1 MLAKPTKHQGEITM
15 FRKTAL
21 HLQILAAAVTA
32 TIPAAAI
39 GQTGTDAVIEEILVT
54 AQKREQSLQEV
65 PISITAFSA
74 ETIERAGIREF
85 TDYAS
90 KTPNVG
96 FSTTG
101 NRATTKVG
109 IRGVTNIGGKAN
121 SVGIYVDEFNIAP
134 NILVTG
140 QSRTADTALYDVER
154 IEVLRG
160 PQGTF
165 FGRNTMGGAISI
177 TSKKP
182 DTGERSG
189 SVRVEADDFDGYLG
203 RLSFNQPISDTAA
216 VLLSGYYRS
225 VGGFLENV
233 GPSGRSNDGE
243 EQGARIALRL
253 DPTSDLTVDLSY
265 SWSDMSQDQQALIP
279 TGDLASIPSQLVD
292 VVNFFPFLF
301 APLPT
306 APIDTSQ
313 FPEWPLPVTDAPFY
327 PDNYTT
333 IATDVANQ
341 SKSVTDTAILNVG
354 YDLGDNLTL
363 TSVTGWMNNDFDV
376 AGDGDMSIYPAFTV
390 SRSSKSTAWSQ
401 ELRLGSYDND
411 KADWMVGVIY
421 SEDEITETDL
431 STHLDTD
438 PYLPAWGATLFAL
451 AAQGGQ
457 IDFGDPQIQFALA
470 NGLIPVIFAP
480 LTLGNFE
487 DVDRANSTD
496 SIAVFGDFTWHLSNR
511 LDLSAGLRY
520 TDDKVNFS
528 EVTRP
533 TVTLPVGRDYQS
545 QSFDDISPRLTATF
559 FANDATTVYATIA
572 KGYKV
577 GGVNSDVTASLPEVD
592 KFFREET
599 GYNYEAGVKT
609 DFANGRVRLNAAAF
623 FFDWNDLQ
631 VRSQDVLSQR
641 QFVQNAADAE
651 SKGIEIELVAAL
663 NDKIALGIGYGN
675 LDSTFGTFTNAVDL
689 DGNVFDAS
697 GNTIPFAPEN
707 TLTASLDMD
716 FPLQQ
721 SFDAYARL
729 DYSFVDDQFADARNS
744 ANRLIPKY
752 EIVNAR
758 AGIRSDKFDLAIW
771 VRNAFD
777 EKHVLGYTSL
787 ETFYSGAQRVAGA
800 PRQIGVT
807 FSWHF

>member
-1 MLAKPTKHQGEITM
+1 MNMTTVVHT
-15 FRKTAL
+15 T
-21 HLQILAAAVTA
+21 ILAAAIVA
-32 TIPAAAI
+32 AFPAAALAQA
-39 GQTGTDAVIEEILVT
+39 GDDAVIEEILVT

-74 ETIERAGIREF
+74 TAIERAGIREF
-85 TDYAS
+85 TDYAN

-101 NRATTKVG
+101 NRSTTKVG

-177 TSKKP
+177 TTTKP
-182 DTGERSG
+182 DATERSG
-189 SVRVEADDFDGYLG
+189 SFRLEADDFDGYLG
-203 RLSFNQPISDTAA
+203 RLSFNQPVSDTAA
-216 VLLSGYYRS
+216 VLLSAYYRD

-233 GPSGRSNDGE
+233 GPSGTSNDGE

-253 DPTSDLTVDLSY
+253 EPNSNMTVDLSY
-265 SWSDMSQDQQALIP
+265 SWSDMRQDQQALVP
-279 TGDLASIPSQLVD
+279 SGDLASIPSQLVD
-292 VVNFFPFLF
+292 VVSFFPFLF

-313 FPEWPLPVTDAPFY
+313 YPQWPLPVMDTSFY
-327 PDNYTT
+327 PDNYDT
-333 IATDVANQ
+333 IATDVANK
-341 SKSVTDTAILNVG
+341 SKSVTDTATLNVN
-354 YDLGDNLTL
+354 YDFGDNLTL

-376 AGDGDMSIYPAFTV
+376 AGDGDMSVYPAFTV
-390 SRSSKSTAWSQ
+390 SRTSESTAWSQ
-401 ELRLGSYDND
+401 ELRLGSFDND
-411 KADWMVGVIY
+411 RFDWMVGLIY

-438 PYLPAWGATLFAL
+438 PYLTAWGATLFAL

-457 IDFGDPQIQFALA
+457 IDFGDPQIQFALE
-470 NGLIPVIFAP
+470 NGLIPSIFAP

-496 SIAVFGDFTWHLSNR
+496 SFAVFGDFTWHVNDR
-511 LDLSAGLRY
+511 FDLSFGLRY
-520 TDDKVNFS
+520 TDDKVEFS

-533 TVTLPVGRDYQS
+533 TVTLPVGDDNQS
-545 QSFDDISPRLTATF
+545 KSFDDISPRLTANF
-559 FANDATTVYATIA
+559 FANDTTTIYATIA

-592 KFFREET
+592 KFFDEET
-599 GYNYEAGVKT
+599 GYSYEAGVKT
-609 DFANGRVRLNAAAF
+609 DLADGRLRLNAAAF
-623 FFDWNDLQ
+623 FFDWKDLQ
-631 VRSQDVLSQR
+631 VRSQDVISQR

-651 SKGIEIELVAAL
+651 SKGIELELIAAL
-663 NDKIALGIGYGN
+663 SETVELRIGYGN
-675 LDSTFGTFTNAVDL
+675 LDSTFGSFPNAVDL
-689 DGNVFDAS
+689 EGNVFDAS
-697 GNTIPFAPEN
+697 SNTIPFAPEN

-716 FPLQQ
+716 FPLERA
-721 SFDAYARL
+721 FDAYARL
-729 DYSFVDDQFADARNS
+729 DYSLVDDQFADARNS
-744 ANRLIPKY
+744 EERLIPKH
-752 EIVNAR
+752 EIVSAR
-758 AGIRSDKFDLAIW
+758 VGIQSDTFDLAFWI
-771 VRNAFD
+771 RNAFD
-777 EKHVLGYTSL
+777 EEYVLGYTSL

-800 PRQIGVT
+800 PRQIGAT
-807 FSWHF
+807 FSWYF

>member
-1 MLAKPTKHQGEITM
+1 MTSTVTRATRVWAAL
-15 FRKTAL
+15 TAVAFSTCAWA
-21 HLQILAAAVTA
+21 QS
-32 TIPAAAI
+32 
-39 GQTGTDAVIEEILVT
+39 GDDAVIEEILVT
-54 AQKREQSLQEV
+54 AQKREQNLQEV

-74 ETIERAGIREF
+74 RTIERAGIREF

-96 FSTTG
+96 FSTRG
-101 NRATTKVG
+101 NRSTTKVG

-140 QSRTADTALYDVER
+140 QSRTADTALFDVER

-182 DTGERSG
+182 DVSERAG
-189 SVRVEADDFDGYLG
+189 SIRLEADDFDGYMG
-203 RLSFNQPISDTAA
+203 RVSFNQPVSETAA
-216 VLLSGYYRS
+216 VLLTGYYRN
-225 VGGFLENV
+225 VGGFLENL
-233 GPSGRSNDGE
+233 GPSGTSNDGE
-243 EQGARIALRL
+243 EQGARVALRL
-253 DPTSDLTVDLSY
+253 EPSEDLAADLSFMH
-265 SWSDMSQDQQALIP
+265 SDMRQDQQSLIP

-306 APIDTSQ
+306 APIDTAQ
-313 FPEWPLPVTDAPFY
+313 FPEWPLPVGATPFY
-327 PDNYTT
+327 PDNYDT
-333 IATDVANQ
+333 IATDAPNR
-341 SKSVTDTAILNVG
+341 SKSVTDTVIVNLG
-354 YDLGDNLTL
+354 YDFGNNLTL

-376 AGDGDMSIYPAFTV
+376 LGDGDMSIYPAFVV
-390 SRSSKSTAWSQ
+390 SRTSESTAWSQ
-401 ELRLGSYDND
+401 ELRLASFGNETI
-411 KADWMVGVIY
+411 DWMVGVIY

-438 PYLPAWGATLFAL
+438 PFLNAWGATLFAL

-457 IDFGDPQIQFALA
+457 IDFTDPQIQFALA
-470 NGLIPVIFAP
+470 NGLIPSIFAP
-480 LTLGNFE
+480 LTIGNFE
-487 DVDRANSTD
+487 DVDRANNTD
-496 SIAVFGDFTWHLSNR
+496 SIAVFGDLTWHASDR
-511 LDLSAGLRY
+511 LDLSVGLRW
-520 TDDKVNFS
+520 TDDKVVFS

-533 TVTLPVGRDYQS
+533 TVTLPVGTDRETR
-545 QSFDDISPRLTATF
+545 SFDDVSPRLTANF
-559 FANDATTVYATIA
+559 FATDATTIYATVA

-577 GGVNSDVTASLPEVD
+577 GGVNSDVTASLPAVD
-592 KFFREET
+592 KFFGEET
-599 GYNYEAGVKT
+599 GYNYEAGVKSNL
-609 DFANGRVRLNAAAF
+609 AGGRVRLNMAAF
-623 FFDWNDLQ
+623 FFDWQDLQ

-651 SKGIEIELVAAL
+651 SKGFEIELTAAL
-663 NDKIALGIGYGN
+663 GDNTDVSLGYGS
-675 LDSTFGTFTNAVDL
+675 LDSTFGSFPNAVDL

-707 TLTASLDMD
+707 TATASLDMN
-716 FPLQQ
+716 FPLER
-721 SFDAYARL
+721 SFDAYARV
-729 DYSFVDDQFADARNS
+729 DYSFVDSQFADARNS
-744 ANRLIPKY
+744 AARVIPKY

-758 AGIRSDKFDLAIW
+758 VGVQSDKFDVALWI
-771 VRNAFD
+771 RNAFD
-777 EKHVLGYTSL
+777 EEYVLGYTSL

-800 PRQIGVT
+800 PRQVGAT
-807 FSWHF
+807 FSWYF